1 MEIIRKRY
9 ILAIGM
15 ILILVGCTEKNPSEF
30 KNYCA
35 VAGDTTGLLSVA
47 EHNSSFYG
55 RYEVYYGG
63 SVKIRV
69 M

>member
-1 MEIIRKRY
+1 
-9 ILAIGM
+9 M